1 MTTRTPRPLL
11 AALVL
16 ALAACGGGSEEATPY
31 TTALLDESGHAM
43 PSAATDAA
51 TGVPRATAR
60 QAADLEQALGLDAI
74 RVEVDGEGA
83 EATKRAVLIVYG
95 VQAAHDLPSSAP
107 VLVRGSD
114 LQSVRAVVQQLA
126 AAGFSRI
133 WIVDA
138 AS

>member
-1 MTTRTPRPLL
+1 MTTSTPRHLL

-16 ALAACGGGSEEATPY
+16 ALAACGGGSDEATPY
-31 TTALLDESGHAM
+31 TTALLDDEGHAM

-51 TGVPRATAR
+51 TGAPRATAV
-60 QAADLEQALGLDAI
+60 QATDLEQALGHDAI
-74 RVEVDGEGA
+74 RIEVEGEGA
-83 EATKRAVLIVYG
+83 QASTRAVRIVYG
-95 VQAAHDLPSSAP
+95 LQAAHDLPNSAP

-114 LQSVRAVVQQLA
+114 LQSVRAVVQQLT

-138 AS
+138 AA